1 MKTRSNMRRILIV
14 EDNMDEARLILRCLN
29 EICVGRAEA
38 HLVRDGV
45 EAIDFVFEGNQ
56 AARESGVMPNLIL
69 LDLKLPRVSG
79 LEVLERLK
87 GHPVTRR
94 IPVIVMSS
102 SSSADDVNKSLDAGA
117 NSYVCKPV
125 EFESLRGFVSSALE
139 YWINWNEFS

>member
-1 MKTRSNMRRILIV
+1 MNSRSKIQRILVV
-14 EDNMDEARLILRCLN
+14 EDNLDEARLILRCLS
-29 EICVGRAEA
+29 ETCLGRAEA
-38 HLVRDGV
+38 YLVRDGV
-45 EAIDFVFEGNQ
+45 EAIEYVFEENQ
-56 AARESGVMPNLIL
+56 AAREVREMPSLIL

-102 SSSADDVNKSLDAGA
+102 SLAIEDVNRSLDAGA

-125 EFESLRGFVSSALE
+125 EFESLRAFVSSAVE
-139 YWINWNEFS
+139 YWTNWNVSS